1 MRAMESLVPEY
12 QINDLEIEELTPG
25 TYAVWGFYS
34 LSATELARTCREANF
49 DGTVT
54 VQDSD
59 SLRVLLTPCQPQNAS
74 GLPPVPGEEEP
85 RQLTQLTSPVAYGK
99 WRLLPH
105 ICVWAARAHH
115 T

>member
-1 MRAMESLVPEY
+1 MESLVPEH

-34 LSATELARTCREANF
+34 LSATELARTCREHNF
-49 DGTVT
+49 DGAVT
-54 VQDSD
+54 AQGPD
-59 SLRVLLTPCQPQNAS
+59 SLRISLTPSQPKS
-74 GLPPVPGEEEP
+74 TTGLPPVPEEEEP

-105 ICVWAARAHH
+105 TCA
-115 T
+115 